1 MNGNER
7 LIDKVRKL
15 YALAEGTTNP
25 HEAAAAMA
33 RAEAI
38 RTAHNLAEAE
48 IEMPPVES
56 IGETDVLHD
65 FHVVPAWFLYIAD
78 AAARNA
84 GGFCYLSRSKGGL
97 PRGLCK
103 SPRVIFV
110 GSPQTIEVATYTLDF
125 LKVATERHVAE
136 ALLTAPQHV
145 NRRAF
150 ASAART
156 GFASGVCAAV
166 KSRVEAEKRARA
178 VVATPDKSTALAL
191 RNDRAIDVYRANMGE
206 FGQHKSRAAA
216 LSSSFQAGIRQS
228 INAGLTGAAEKPTLR
243 LTA

>member
-1 MNGNER
+1 MNGNEK

-38 RTAHNLAEAE
+38 RTAHNLTEAE
-48 IEMPPVES
+48 IAMPPVES
-56 IGETDVLHD
+56 IGEADVLHD
-65 FHVVPAWFLYIAD
+65 FGVAPAWFLYLAD

-84 GGFCYLSRSKGGL
+84 GGFCYTSRRRGSKA
-97 PRGLCK
+97 R
-103 SPRVIFV
+103 RVIFV

-136 ALLTAPQHV
+136 ALRTAPHNV

-156 GFASGVCAAV
+156 GFAGGVNAAV
-166 KSRVEAEKRARA
+166 RARVEAEKRARA
-178 VVATPDKSTALAL
+178 ATATPDKSTALAL
-191 RNDRAIDVYRANMGE
+191 RNDRAIDAYREGMGKC
-206 FGQHKSRAAA
+206 GQHKSRAAA
-216 LSSSFQAGIRQS
+216 LNSSYEAGKRQS